1 MAITQ
6 TTYGTPFT
14 RQLMVMD
21 NTEGNQGIFIYDVD
35 AAIADHPNFDGE
47 SWLAENT
54 DHELPNVQWMLGV
67 EAIIT
72 YNSDLKHLA
81 HEY

>member
-6 TTYGTPFT
+6 TTYGSPFT

-35 AAIADHPNFDGE
+35 TAIADHPDFDGE
-47 SWLAENT
+47 LWLNDNT
-54 DHELPNVQWMLGV
+54 DHELPNVQWMLGA
-67 EAIIT
+67 EAVIT
-72 YNSDLKHLA
+72 YNSDLKHLN
-81 HEY
+81 HGL